1 MNSTEVAFDDS
12 QFKVL
17 IYLKLLY
24 TPSHFPKQSCRL
36 VWRWA
41 SSGPRALHLTP
52 VSFIY
57 TDQVW
62 TCLT

>member
-1 MNSTEVAFDDS
+1 MNSTEVTFDDS

-41 SSGPRALHLTP
+41 SSGPRALRLTP